1 MKDFLEQVE
10 EARTHKRGLESAMKK
25 FLAGAAIIGAAVI
38 CAGFY
43 DGDQVRVETVY
54 TVQPGDTLWSISEEY
69 LQKNTGGRRY
79 ILEFKEGIK
88 ELNPW
93 LVDTKE
99 QIRPGDSIAIRYWVK
114 KSEVL
119 NR

>member
-1 MKDFLEQVE
+1 MKNFELEISKARAKKKRLERTIKGFFASAALIGSAVIFAGFYNGDQVQVE
-10 EARTHKRGLESAMKK
+10 EVHK
-25 FLAGAAIIGAAVI
+25 
-38 CAGFY
+38 
-43 DGDQVRVETVY
+43 
-54 TVQPGDTLWSISEEY
+54 VQKGEMLWGISEDY
-69 LQKNTGGRRY
+69 LKKNTGGRRY

>member
-1 MKDFLEQVE
+1 MKDFTERVK

-25 FLAGAAIIGAAVI
+25 FLAGTAIIGAAVI

-43 DGDQVRVETVY
+43 DGDQVQVETVHK
-54 TVQPGDTLWSISEEY
+54 VQAGETLWGISEDY
-69 LQKNTGGRRY
+69 LKRNTGGRRY

-93 LVDTKE
+93 LCDSHE
-99 QIRPGDSIAIRYWVK
+99 QIQPGDSIVIRYWVK
-114 KSEVL
+114 KDEVL

>member
-1 MKDFLEQVE
+1 VKDFTERVK

-25 FLAGAAIIGAAVI
+25 FLAGTAIIGAAVI

-43 DGDQVRVETVY
+43 DGDQVQVETVHK
-54 TVQPGDTLWSISEEY
+54 VQAGETLWGISEDY
-69 LQKNTGGRRY
+69 LKRNTGGRRY

-93 LVDTKE
+93 LCDSHE
-99 QIRPGDSIAIRYWVK
+99 QIQPGDSIVIRYWVK
-114 KSEVL
+114 KDEVL

>member
-1 MKDFLEQVE
+1 MKTFELKISKARARKKRLERRIKGFF
-10 EARTHKRGLESAMKK
+10 ASAV
-25 FLAGAAIIGAAVI
+25 LIGAAVVFS
-38 CAGFY
+38 GFY
-43 DGDQVRVETVY
+43 DGNQVQVEEVHK
-54 TVQPGDTLWSISEEY
+54 VKQGETLWSISEEY
-69 LQKNTGGRRY
+69 LKKNTGGRRY